1 MMMMMMMMKNKNVGR
16 RLRTN
21 WPISR
26 VNLWRDLNF
35 EAWLAGTDN

>member
-1 MMMMMMMMKNKNVGR
+1 MMMMMMMKNKNVGR

-26 VNLWRDLNF
+26 VLWRDLNF
-35 EAWLAGTDN
+35 DAWLAGTDN